1 VAESDTTDAG
11 NLAPVLREVVRRI
24 DPDMPV
30 FDVRTMQEFYTQ
42 RSVTL
47 TNMIVGTVAGM
58 GLMALLL
65 AMAGLYG
72 LVAYSVSRRTREI
85 GIRIAIGADRQQVVR
100 MVLGQGLTLGAA
112 GVGAGLV
119 VSIFA
124 CRALTSATWF
134 FTFDRV
140 NPLIFV
146 AIALLLVGVTT
157 LAAWAPARHA
167 SRIDPMTALR
177 EE

>member
-1 VAESDTTDAG
+1 
-11 NLAPVLREVVRRI
+11 
-24 DPDMPV
+24 M
-30 FDVRTMQEFYTQ
+30 

-47 TNMIVGTVAGM
+47 ANMIVGTVAGL
-58 GLMALLL
+58 GLMGLLL

-85 GIRIAIGADRQQVVR
+85 GIRIAIGADRRQVVR
-100 MVLGQGLTLGAA
+100 MVLGQGLKLGAI
-112 GVGAGLV
+112 GVAVGLV

-134 FTFDRV
+134 LTFDRV
-140 NPLIFV
+140 NPLIFA
-146 AIALLLVGVTT
+146 AIALLLLVVTT

-167 SRIDPMTALR
+167 SRIDPMRALR

>member
-1 VAESDTTDAG
+1 
-11 NLAPVLREVVRRI
+11 
-24 DPDMPV
+24 
-30 FDVRTMQEFYTQ
+30 MQDFYRM

-47 TNMIVGTVAGM
+47 ANMIVGTVAGL
-58 GLMALLL
+58 GLMGLLL

-85 GIRIAIGADRQQVVR
+85 GIRIAIGADRRQVVR
-100 MVLGQGLTLGAA
+100 MVLGQGLKLGAI
-112 GVGAGLV
+112 GVAVGLV

-134 FTFDRV
+134 LTFDRV
-140 NPLIFV
+140 NPLIFA
-146 AIALLLVGVTT
+146 AIALLLLVVTT

-167 SRIDPMTALR
+167 SRIDPMRALR